1 MIPIPF
7 KPTRIVRLKEVI
19 DRTGLSRS
27 SIYRLAEHGF
37 PKSVR
42 IGITA
47 VGWREADIN
56 RWIAEREIS
65 TTTIH

>member
-1 MIPIPF
+1 MIPS

-19 DRTGLSRS
+19 NRTGLSRS

-37 PKSVR
+37 PKAVR

-47 VGWREADIN
+47 VGWIEADIN

-65 TTTIH
+65 AMIIH